1 MILVD
6 TSVWISIFRDKP
18 SGFANAFRDRIGG
31 EAYVLSRFNQLEL
44 LEGAKNENEWLA
56 LDGYL
61 STQLYLETT
70 GATWRDAARIFYDL
84 RWKGLTINSPIDC
97 CIAQLAIENGVLL
110 LHRDHDFER
119 ISTVRRLPEEFFQQE
134 SRL

>member
-6 TSVWISIFRDKP
+6 TSVWISIFRDKT

-31 EAYVLSRFNQLEL
+31 ESYVLSRFNQLEL
-44 LEGAKNENEWLA
+44 LQGAKDENEWLA
-56 LDGYL
+56 LDDYL

-70 GATWRDAARIFYDL
+70 DATWREAARIFYDL
-84 RWKGLTINSPIDC
+84 RRKGLTINSPIDC

-119 ISTVRRLPEEFFQQE
+119 INKVRRLTEEFF
-134 SRL
+134 RYKK